1 MSYDVIIVGG
11 GLAGLHTGYRLQQAG
26 LKCLI
31 LEGSKRLGGRV
42 YTKRSRAEAKA
53 EAELYECGAAK
64 LLPSHTRMIELI
76 KELGWRSEAL
86 EASDK
91 PIMGGLKEMVK
102 ALREEPRAGLLKIT
116 LKEWMMMHY
125 DEEKVNHIIKMSGYW
140 HLFEKCNAYNGI
152 QYLER
157 DFIEATKIV
166 TFVPGLSQIVMAL
179 KVGFKKTGGNIIS
192 GVMVTTVAFAGDYIV
207 NGRFHGKRVVFAVPP
222 RDLEKIEGVPDIFLR
237 ACKGIVEVPL
247 IRIYANG
254 DIGDIP
260 YTCTGNVIQRTGM
273 RGHGLYQLVYA
284 SAANAEFWKKIIGLK
299 LFKEAFT
306 NNIKTMFPKAARN
319 IDTLKNIDGN
329 YWDAGVHLWRPGFD
343 GEKVWKDCLRGGGG
357 MYVVGEAFCP
367 YQRWMESAL
376 MTSSDVVDLIL
387 AP

>member
-11 GLAGLHTGYRLQQAG
+11 GLAGLHTGYRLQRAG

-42 YTKRSRAEAKA
+42 YTKRASGREI
-53 EAELYECGAAK
+53 YECGAAK

-76 KELGWRSEAL
+76 KELGWRKNEDL
-86 EASDK
+86 QASDK
-91 PIMGGLKEMVK
+91 PTVDGLKEMVR
-102 ALREEPRAGLLKIT
+102 ALRAEPKAMLLKLT

-125 DEEKVNHIIKMSGYW
+125 DEEKTNHIMKMSGYE

-157 DFIEATKIV
+157 DFIEAKEILN
-166 TFVPGLSQIVMAL
+166 FRPGLSQIVKAL
-179 KVGFKKTGGNIIS
+179 KVGFKKAGGNIVS
-192 GVMVTTVAFAGDYIV
+192 GTTVTTVAFAGDYIV
-207 NGRFHGKRVVFAVPP
+207 NARFHGARVVFAVPP

-254 DIGDIP
+254 DLGDIP

-273 RGHGLYQLVYA
+273 RAPGLYQLVYA
-284 SAANAEFWKKIIGLK
+284 SAANAEFWKKILGLK
-299 LFKEAFT
+299 RFKEAFT
-306 NNIKTMFPKAARN
+306 NNVKAKFPKAARN
-319 IDTLKNIDGN
+319 IDTLKNIDGTFWN
-329 YWDAGVHLWRPGFD
+329 AGVHLWQPGFD
-343 GEKVWKDCLRGGGG
+343 GEKVWKDCLRGVPH

-376 MTSSDVVDLIL
+376 ITSSDVVDLIL